1 MILNSNPI
9 ALRRFLAMPAT
20 ALLEQPPRTKRGP
33 MPAETISLL
42 QLSTRQRARIVRV
55 AAEAND
61 AARLMALGICVGRQ
75 VEVVRAGDPLIVS
88 VVGARVGISSRLAA
102 GVTVQI
108 GVVAANSP
116 MSAAG

>member
-1 MILNSNPI
+1 
-9 ALRRFLAMPAT
+9 
-20 ALLEQPPRTKRGP
+20 
-33 MPAETISLL
+33 
-42 QLSTRQRARIVRV
+42 
-55 AAEAND
+55 
-61 AARLMALGICVGRQ
+61 MALGICVGRQ